1 MDATK
6 TKPFNIDKKLVY
18 DAYKAVKANAG
29 AAGVD
34 GQSLEMFDKDLMR
47 NLYKIWNRMSSG
59 SYFPPP
65 VRAVPIPKKSGGQ
78 RILGGLQWPIVWR
91 RWSSSKSWKEL
102 WNQSS
107 CQTHMATGPTS
118 RRWMPSG

>member
-34 GQSLEMFDKDLMR
+34 GQSLEQFAQDLGR

-59 SYFPPP
+59 SYFHHRCALFPFPKRGLLQIEW
-65 VRAVPIPKKSGGQ
+65 VIFVILRAISVFDGDAIAD
-78 RILGGLQWPIVWR
+78 W
-91 RWSSSKSWKEL
+91 
-102 WNQSS
+102 
-107 CQTHMATGPTS
+107 
-118 RRWMPSG
+118 

>member
-65 VRAVPIPKKSGGQ
+65 VRAVPIPKKTGGQ
-78 RILGGLQWPIVWR
+78 RILGAHSGRSCGADGGQEDRGKRSRAYLPAGF
-91 RWSSSKSWKEL
+91 L
-102 WNQSS
+102 WVS
-107 CQTHMATGPTS
+107 AE
-118 RRWMPSG
+118 